1 MQELGKILEEIKD
14 ALKDTY
20 LDIANNYDVS
30 DLRYDSDKVA
40 CVAGKFR
47 REAGSRIENIIR
59 KHMSGKDKDVL
70 TNNGW
75 IPVDERLP
83 EKDGFYLVSL
93 DIPTNIDDLKM
104 SRAWFSEA
112 IKSFSEYGKAVTA
125 WRPLPEPY
133 RPEEKGAFA
142 EMRKN
147 VMNIEGK
154 IRYIADYYGYEP
166 QSRQL
171 IEEMAELTVAINK
184 LWRRHEYGATSKEIA
199 KAHMDVLE
207 EIADVTVMLCQIQYL
222 LGISSPELDY
232 ATERKLNRQIERIH
246 KITREE

>member
-1 MQELGKILEEIKD
+1 MQKLGKILEEIDEMIERYKENPR
-14 ALKDTY
+14 LEVV
-20 LDIANNYDVS
+20 DICCGLNQA
-30 DLRYDSDKVA
+30 K
-40 CVAGKFR
+40 
-47 REAGSRIENIIR
+47 RIIL
-59 KHMSGKDKDVL
+59 KHMSGKDKDVHANSCL
-70 TNNGW
+70 VNG
-75 IPVDERLP
+75 E
-83 EKDGFYLVSL
+83 
-93 DIPTNIDDLKM
+93 NM
-104 SRAWFSEA
+104 MNSE
-112 IKSFSEYGKAVTA
+112 E
-125 WRPLPEPY
+125 
-133 RPEEKGAFA
+133 
-142 EMRKN
+142 
-147 VMNIEGK
+147 K